1 MKFKTMKFNKIIF
14 PVDFSARS
22 RGAAHYVEALA
33 RRFNP
38 AVEMVHVLP
47 PPHYE
52 AMSIEVSGPA
62 LAEVLAAREAH
73 AKNQLSSFLTDEMA
87 GFDVRR
93 TLLEGEPGARLAEF
107 AAEQG
112 ADLIAIATHGYGM
125 FRRFLLGSVAAQV
138 LHDAKCPV
146 LTGVHMEEAPPM
158 DKIEFRRV
166 LVALDFNPESV
177 KVLRWAAD
185 FAQEVGAELVAAHVA
200 PSLEGQAGESY
211 DPNWRDY
218 FAGAAKTRLEAM
230 LEEADVKNATIAID
244 YGDAAHQV
252 CELAAAENADLIV
265 IGRGHTTEGMFG
277 RLRAKA
283 YSIIRMAPC
292 PVVSV

>member
-1 MKFKTMKFNKIIF
+1 MKFNKIVF

-73 AKNQLSSFLTDEMA
+73 ARKQLSGFLSDEMA
-87 GFDVRR
+87 AFDVRR

-107 AAEQG
+107 ASEQG
-112 ADLIAIATHGYGM
+112 ADLVAIATHGYGM
-125 FRRFLLGSVAAQV
+125 FRRFLLGSVAAQI

-158 DKIEFRRV
+158 DKIEFLRM

-185 FAQEVGAELVAAHVA
+185 FAQEMGAKLVVAHVA
-200 PSLEGQAGESY
+200 PSLEGQSGESY

-218 FAGAAKTRLEAM
+218 FASSAKARLDEMLDEVGVKHAA
-230 LEEADVKNATIAID
+230 VVID
-244 YGDAAHQV
+244 YGDVAHQV
-252 CELAAAENADLIV
+252 CELAAAEKADLIV
-265 IGRGHTTEGMFG
+265 IGRGHTADGMFG

>member
-1 MKFKTMKFNKIIF
+1 MKFNKIVF

-22 RGAAHYVEALA
+22 RGAARYVEALA

-38 AVEMVHVLP
+38 AIEMVHVLP

-73 AKNQLSSFLTDEMA
+73 AKKQLAGFLTEEMD

-93 TLLEGEPGARLAEF
+93 TLLDGEPGTRVAEF
-107 AAEQG
+107 AAEQP

-158 DKIEFRRV
+158 EKIEFNRV

-185 FAQEVGAELVAAHVA
+185 FAQEVGAKLVVVHVA
-200 PSLEGQAGESY
+200 PSLEGQSGEAF
-211 DPNWRDY
+211 DPNWRDF
-218 FAGAAKTRLEAM
+218 FAASAKARLDEV
-230 LEEADVKNATIAID
+230 LEEVGVKHAAVVID

-252 CELAAAENADLIV
+252 CELAAAERADLIV
-265 IGRGHTTEGMFG
+265 IGRGHTSEGVFG

>member
-1 MKFKTMKFNKIIF
+1 MKFNKIVF

-22 RGAAHYVEALA
+22 RGAARYVEALA

-38 AVEMVHVLP
+38 AIHVVHVLP

-62 LAEVLAAREAH
+62 LAEVLAAREEH
-73 AKNQLSSFLTDEMA
+73 AKKQLAGFLTEEMA
-87 GFDVRR
+87 GFDVQR
-93 TLLEGEPGARLAEF
+93 TLLEGEPGARLSEYA
-107 AAEQG
+107 AAEQ
-112 ADLIAIATHGYGM
+112 ADLIAIATHGYGI

-146 LTGVHMEEAPPM
+146 LTGVHLEGAPPM
-158 DKIEFRRV
+158 EKIEFNRV
-166 LVALDFNPESV
+166 LVALDLTPESA

-185 FAQEVGAELVAAHVA
+185 LAQMLGAKLVITHVA
-200 PSLEGQAGESY
+200 PSLEGQAGESF

-218 FAGAAKTRLEAM
+218 FAASAKTRLEEMMAE
-230 LEEADVKNATIAID
+230 LGITGAAIAID
-244 YGDAAHQV
+244 FGDPAHQV
-252 CELAAAENADLIV
+252 CELAAAEKADLIV
-265 IGRGHTTEGMFG
+265 IGRGHTAEGMLG

-292 PVVSV
+292 PVISV